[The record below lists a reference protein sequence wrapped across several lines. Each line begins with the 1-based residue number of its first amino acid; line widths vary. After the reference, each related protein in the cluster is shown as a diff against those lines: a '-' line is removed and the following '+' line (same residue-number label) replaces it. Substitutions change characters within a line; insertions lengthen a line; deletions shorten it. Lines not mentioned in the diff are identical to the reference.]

1 MKKIWHIVLCLQ
13 LAIQVAAQN
22 GSVQAVAQ
30 DGSMQTAAGRDFYF
44 TLLDHWGWSGNS
56 AAQPIKYVG
65 ISIYAIEDA
74 DITFSTPIN
83 SNGAPIYTWHID
95 AGWISQS
102 SFAYPD
108 QLVSQGVSI
117 HSTGNL
123 YINIWVHG
131 GTSSDESVILPKH
144 LLGKS
149 YMLQGISRTMVIWE
163 ETQTPTYSQ
172 FTVVGTE
179 DVTSVSVS
187 PRVNMVCR
195 SRSDTLINAGQ
206 VYTTSI
212 QENEVL
218 LFQPENY
225 SHDISGTVVESDK
238 AVAVFQGNIV
248 TVFHE
253 GIVTDYV
260 WEQARPTDAWG
271 KEFIVAGTGRLVEK
285 AFAITALEDNT
296 QVEFYI
302 YSMRYNTVTLNRG
315 ETAWGGENISGS
327 GFATEYIK
335 ASKPVCCY
343 LYTPSHTINGKGDPS
358 MAEIL
363 PVDHMATEAHWGL
376 IQTDDNGPYSNTLLV
391 TTRDD
396 NTDNVKFNGRLLSE
410 YSSQSG
416 VETYSIYGYTT
427 YEIPH
432 TVSGN
437 LTTSGSGFS
446 AYVVRVASRGY
457 DASAFNVTLPDP
469 PPEEL
474 CMDGKLLFR
483 EDFGGN
489 DVNDPVVSHTPVEG
503 MSYTQIYALEPGPT
517 GSMGA
522 GRYLVSKEGYR
533 NSTYSNYSVWH
544 IMDDHTYPDDKTRG
558 YMMEVD
564 GKGGQAAFYRTTLTG
579 LCAGSRMSFS
589 AYIANLTTAGQ
600 YNGWR
605 NDRGYVHPKLLFVI
619 RDIQTGD
626 IIAQQGTDTIS
637 HDWNNYPK
645 PWRESAEW
653 QLVGMNFTIPDGT
666 DDIELSIYN
675 NANGEAAGNDF
686 ALDDIEIRLCAPDVE
701 IAAPDSVCINT
712 KVSLRAEMEND
723 GTFKEPLQYKW
734 YFSADSL
741 NWEPV
746 NDGNGQELRLK
757 AKPKHSGW
765 YRVAVAGSEGIEN
778 ENCRSMSEPFKL
790 HVIEECPPILCPEG
804 VLLQHEEVGGTVT
817 NWNGEIADICSG
829 TDLSF
834 IVNMPSPHAP
844 TRLMIRITESETGVE
859 LRAYDT
865 GDIPSD
871 SVQVGTT
878 FTVPE
883 GVNGIQWSI
892 SQNGGMG
899 GFSIENTEVRLCL
912 EPIRISE
919 NSPACRKKRHVFRGV
934 YENYGTLASPE
945 FRWEFSTDSA
955 SWTTLQEAATL
966 NYTIPIVHKSHEGW
980 YRVSVAEAGNLD
992 KPNCRE
998 TSEPFKLETKY
1009 CETAV
1014 EQHFDTVVCDTLLA
1028 SGYAWRG
1035 HIWNTSGN
1043 EVDTLKDI
1051 DGDDSVY
1058 VHKTLETK
1066 VCCPEILN
1074 YRIDTAVCDTLLPFV
1089 WLWRERMV
1097 VFEDIGE
1104 QEVEIAHA
1112 KWENCVGEVYTLHLD
1127 TFHCERLY
1135 PIIVNKYNW
1144 LVLLDYRALRRFFP
1158 KQTAVSFQWY
1168 KDSVAIEGGTE
1179 DDYSE
1184 TQELHG
1190 HFQLRVRM
1198 NDGLYVWSNIL
1209 DISDTPE
1216 SQPIHVRVYNSN
1228 GILLYEED
1236 IQGDGYAPVLPAGI
1250 YFIRYERGDEV
1261 WTEKRV
1267 TR

>member
-1 MKKIWHIVLCLQ
+1 MKRFINIVLGL
-13 LAIQVAAQN
+13 LLMLPMTAQN
-22 GSVQAVAQ
+22 ANFI
-30 DGSMQTAAGRDFYF
+30 QTTAGKDFYF
-44 TLLDHWGWSGNS
+44 TLLDHWGWSGYS
-56 AAQPIKYVG
+56 AAQPIKHVG
-65 ISIYAIEDA
+65 ISITAVEAA
-74 DITFSTPIN
+74 DITFSTPL
-83 SNGAPIYTWHID
+83 SNGGGASPSYTRHMD
-95 AGWISQS
+95 AGSSLLS

-108 QLVSQGVSI
+108 QLVLQGVTI
-117 HSTGNL
+117 HSTGNI
-123 YINIWVHG
+123 YVDIWVHG
-131 GTSSDESVILPKH
+131 GTASDQSVILPKH
-144 LLGKS
+144 LLGKH
-149 YMLQGISRTMVIWE
+149 YMLQGIPGDRIATSSDPDPYLM
-163 ETQTPTYSQ
+163 PTYSQ

-179 DVTSVSVS
+179 NETNVTIT
-187 PRVNMVCR
+187 PRVDIVSR
-195 SRSDTLINAGQ
+195 SRGNVTISSAGQ
-206 VYTTSI
+206 QYTTSI

-218 LFQPENY
+218 LFQTLNY
-225 SHDISGTVVESDK
+225 RHDISGTVVESDK
-238 AVAVFQGNIV
+238 AVAVFQGNNLTRFPADV
-248 TVFHE
+248 NWA
-253 GIVTDYV
+253 DYT

-302 YSMRYNTVTLNRG
+302 YSMRYKTVTLNSG
-315 ETAWGGENISGS
+315 ETAWGGENISGY
-327 GFATEYIK
+327 GGLVTEYIK
-335 ASKPVCCY
+335 SDKPVCCY
-343 LYTPSHTINGKGDPS
+343 MYTTGCTQNNDKGDPS

-376 IQTDDNGPYSNTLLV
+376 MQTDDNSPFSNTLLV

-396 NTDNVKFNGRLLSE
+396 NTDKVQFNGRLLSE
-410 YSSQSG
+410 YATQSG

-432 TVSGN
+432 SVFGN
-437 LTTSGSGFS
+437 LTTLGEGFS
-446 AYVVRVASRGY
+446 AYVVRVGKTAE
-457 DASAFNVTLPDP
+457 AAAFNVTLPDP

-474 CMDGKLLFR
+474 CTDGVLLFR

-589 AYIANLTTAGQ
+589 ANIANLTTAVQ

-619 RDIQTGD
+619 RDIQTGE

-645 PWRESAEW
+645 PWSESAEW

-686 ALDDIEIRLCAPDVE
+686 ALDDIEIRLCAPAVE
-701 IAAPDSVCINT
+701 IAAPDSVCIDT

-790 HVIEECPPILCPEG
+790 YVIEDCPPILCPEG
-804 VLLQHEEVGGTVT
+804 VLLKHEDLGGTAT
-817 NWNGEIADICSG
+817 SYSTAIDGLCENM
-829 TDLSF
+829 DLSL
-834 IVNMPSPHAP
+834 IINLPSGHAP
-844 TRLMIRITESETGVE
+844 CRLMLRLTDSGSGNE

-871 SVQVGTT
+871 SLQVGTT

-883 GVNGIQWSI
+883 GVQGVQWSI
-892 SQNGGMG
+892 SQNGGNG
-899 GFSIENTEVRLCL
+899 DFPIENTEVRLCM
-912 EPIRISE
+912 EPIRIASN
-919 NSPACRKKRHVFRGV
+919 NSACRKKPHTLHAI
-934 YENYGTLASPE
+934 YENYGTLESPK
-945 FRWEFSTDSA
+945 FRWEFSPDSMVWTELQTGA
-955 SWTTLQEAATL
+955 SKM
-966 NYTIPIVHKSHEGW
+966 YTIPVVHRSHEGW
-980 YRVSVAEAGNLD
+980 YRVTVADADNMD
-992 KPNCRE
+992 MPNCRE
-998 TSEPFKLETKY
+998 TSDPFKLATQY
-1009 CETAV
+1009 CNTAV
-1014 EQHFDTVVCDTLLA
+1014 DQYMDTTACDTLL
-1028 SGYAWRG
+1028 YYDLTWRG
-1035 HIWNTSGN
+1035 HVWPAAGTV
-1043 EVDTLKDI
+1043 VDTLRDI
-1051 DGDDSVY
+1051 DIDDSVY
-1058 VHKTLETK
+1058 VYKTLQTTI
-1066 VCCPEILN
+1066 CCPDI
-1074 YRIDTAVCDTLLPFV
+1074 RTFRVDSAVCDTLLPF
-1089 WLWRERMV
+1089 LWFYQDTMLL
-1097 VFEDIGE
+1097 FGDIGE
-1104 QEVEIAHA
+1104 QEIEYPHWR
-1112 KWENCVGEVYTLHLD
+1112 WENCIGEVHTLALD

-1144 LVLLDYRALRRFFP
+1144 QLVCNNMELARLFP
-1158 KQTAVSFQWY
+1158 DMHPLEFQWF
-1168 KDSVAIEGGTE
+1168 KDSVAIEGANA

-1184 TQELHG
+1184 ENELHG
-1190 HFQLRVRM
+1190 VFQLRIKLDRTVD
-1198 NDGLYVWSNIL
+1198 NHDEYIWSNIL
-1209 DISDTPE
+1209 DIHDTPAPA
-1216 SQPIHVRVYNSN
+1216 PIIKRVYNSQ
-1228 GILLYEED
+1228 GIPVSEEQTGSGVYL
-1236 IQGDGYAPVLPAGI
+1236 IHYQQGD
-1250 YFIRYERGDEV
+1250 RV
-1261 WTEKRV
+1261 WTEKKV
-1267 TR
+1267 QP

>member
-1 MKKIWHIVLCLQ
+1 MKRFINIVLGL
-13 LAIQVAAQN
+13 LLMLPMTAQN
-22 GSVQAVAQ
+22 ANFI
-30 DGSMQTAAGRDFYF
+30 QTSAGKDFYF

-56 AAQPIKYVG
+56 AAQPIKHVG
-65 ISIYAIEDA
+65 ISITAVEAA
-74 DITFSTPIN
+74 DITFSTPL
-83 SNGAPIYTWHID
+83 SNGGGASPSYTRHMD
-95 AGWISQS
+95 ASSSLLS

-108 QLVSQGVSI
+108 QLVLQGVNI
-117 HSTGNL
+117 HSTGDL

-131 GTSSDESVILPKH
+131 GTSSDQSVILPKH
-144 LLGKS
+144 LLGKH
-149 YMLQGISRTMVIWE
+149 YIVQGIPGSIIE
-163 ETQTPTYSQ
+163 SGEGIPTPTYSQ

-179 DVTSVSVS
+179 NGTSVSVT
-187 PRVNMVCR
+187 PRVNIVCR
-195 SRSDTLINAGQ
+195 SRSDTQINAGQ

-238 AVAVFQGNIV
+238 AVAVFQGNNLTRFPADV
-248 TVFHE
+248 NWA
-253 GIVTDYV
+253 DYT
-260 WEQARPTDAWG
+260 WEQARPTEAWG

-302 YSMRYNTVTLNRG
+302 YSMRYKTVTLNRG
-315 ETAWGGENISGS
+315 ETAWGGENISGY
-327 GFATEYIK
+327 GGLGTEYIK
-335 ASKPVCCY
+335 SDKPVCCY
-343 LYTPSHTINGKGDPS
+343 MYTTGCTQNNDKGDPS

-376 IQTDDNGPYSNTLLV
+376 MQTDENGPFSNTLLV

-396 NTDNVKFNGRLLSE
+396 NTDKVKFNGRLLSE
-410 YSSQSG
+410 YATQSG

-432 TVSGN
+432 SIFGN
-437 LTTSGSGFS
+437 LTTSGEGFS
-446 AYVVRVASRGY
+446 AYVVRVGKTAE
-457 DASAFNVTLPDP
+457 AAAFNVTLPDP

-474 CMDGKLLFR
+474 CTDGVLLFR

-605 NDRGYVHPKLLFVI
+605 NDRDYVHPKLLFVI
-619 RDIQTGD
+619 RDIQTGE

-686 ALDDIEIRLCAPDVE
+686 ALDDIEIHLCAPAVE

-746 NDGNGQELRLK
+746 NDGNRQELRLK

-765 YRVAVAGSEGIEN
+765 YRVAVAGSGGIEN

-804 VLLQHEEVGGTVT
+804 VLLQHEEVGGKVT
-817 NWNGEIADICSG
+817 NWSGEIADICANM
-829 TDLSF
+829 DLSF
-834 IVNMPSPHAP
+834 IVNMPSPHDP
-844 TRLMIRITESETGVE
+844 TRLMIRITDSGSGNE

-871 SVQVGTT
+871 SLQVGTT

-883 GVNGIQWSI
+883 GVQGVQWSI
-892 SQNGGMG
+892 SQNGGNG
-899 GFSIENTEVRLCL
+899 DFPIENTEVRLCM
-912 EPIRISE
+912 EPIRIASS
-919 NSPACRKKRHVFRGV
+919 NSACRKKRHTMQAV
-934 YENYGTLASPE
+934 YENYGILDSPE
-945 FRWEFSTDSA
+945 FRWEFSPDSMV
-955 SWTTLQEAATL
+955 WTELQTGSSKI
-966 NYTIPIVHKSHEGW
+966 YTIPVVHRSHEGW
-980 YRVSVAEAGNLD
+980 YRVTVANAGD
-992 KPNCRE
+992 MDMPNCRE
-998 TSEPFKLETKY
+998 TSEPFKLSTQY
-1009 CETAV
+1009 CNTAV
-1014 EQHFDTVVCDTLLA
+1014 DQYIDTTACDTLL
-1028 SGYAWRG
+1028 YYDLTWRG
-1035 HIWNTSGN
+1035 HVWTTVGTV
-1043 EVDTLKDI
+1043 VDTLRDI
-1051 DGDDSVY
+1051 DIDDSVY
-1058 VHKTLETK
+1058 VHKTLQTK
-1066 VCCPEILN
+1066 ICCPDIRTL
-1074 YRIDTAVCDTLLPFV
+1074 RVDSAVCDTLMPF
-1089 WLWRERMV
+1089 LWFYQDTMLL
-1097 VFEDIGE
+1097 FT
-1104 QEVEIAHA
+1104 EVGAKEIEYPHWR
-1112 KWENCVGEVYTLHLD
+1112 WENCIGEIHTLALD

-1144 LVLLDYRALRRFFP
+1144 QLVCNNVELARIFP
-1158 KQTAVSFQWY
+1158 ELHPLEFQWF
-1168 KDSVAIEGGTE
+1168 KDSVAIEGANA

-1184 TQELHG
+1184 ENELHG
-1190 HFQLRVRM
+1190 VFQLRIKLDQAVD
-1198 NDGLYVWSNIL
+1198 NHDEYIWSNIL
-1209 DISDTPE
+1209 DIHDTPA
-1216 SQPIHVRVYNSN
+1216 PAPVTKRIYNSS
-1228 GILLYEED
+1228 GMIVSED
-1236 IQGDGYAPVLPAGI
+1236 RMTRGVYLIRYQQGDK
-1250 YFIRYERGDEV
+1250 V
-1261 WTEKRV
+1261 WTEKKV
-1267 TR
+1267 IL